1 MNKKLTM
8 MVVGGGGYVG
18 SAILKEALRFP
29 SINLISVQRGAPQNF
44 VDAKVN
50 YVTGSALTPE
60 TFREEVKSAD
70 VIVHS
75 LGVLIDSTFTKYA
88 SQGAEGSYEQV
99 NYETA
104 KVLGDYVNSFTD
116 KKRKFFYLSAGQGIP
131 FVPRYLDTKRKAERY
146 LSTLPNIEF
155 KAFYPGLIVDSQE
168 RAITAPL
175 GLLMDASAQ
184 IQKTFPFNQLADVK
198 YLGDFLSNFKVD
210 HSIQRQDLARAI
222 IYCALEHSY
231 DAQKIME
238 YDQMVDASSR
248 LANLQ

>member
-1 MNKKLTM
+1 

-29 SINLISVQRGAPQNF
+29 TLNLISVQRGTPKNF
-44 VDAKVN
+44 VDAKIN

-70 VIVHS
+70 VVVHS
-75 LGVLIDSTFTKYA
+75 MGVLIDSSFTKGA
-88 SQGAEGSYEQV
+88 NQGADGSYEQV

-116 KKRKFFYLSAGQGIP
+116 KKRKFFYVSAGQGIP

-155 KAFYPGLIVDSQE
+155 KTFYPGLIVDSQE

-175 GLLMDASAQ
+175 GVLMDTTAQ
-184 IQKTFPFNQLADVK
+184 IQRTFPFNQLENIK
-198 YLGDFLSNFKVD
+198 YVGDLLSNFKVD

-222 IYCALEHSY
+222 IYCALGHDY

-238 YDQMVDASSR
+238 YEHMIDASQR
-248 LANLQ
+248 LASLQ